1 MDNRDYLIQDLQRAF
16 SNDNS
21 PRNEVEA
28 AVEKRVNEI
37 KEDLSEG
44 RVTEEHLLELLVE
57 ERNRAKHKDTNK
69 KPNKKK

>member
-21 PRNEVEA
+21 PRNEAEA
-28 AVEKRVNEI
+28 AVQKRVDQI

-57 ERNRAKHKDTNK
+57 ERNKPKHKGKSKNK
-69 KPNKKK
+69 

>member
-1 MDNRDYLIQDLQRAF
+1 MDNRNYLIQDLQRAF
-16 SNDNS
+16 SYDNS

-28 AVEKRVNEI
+28 AVQKKVDQI

-57 ERNRAKHKDTNK
+57 ERNRPKHKDKTKNK
-69 KPNKKK
+69 

>member
-16 SNDNS
+16 SKDNS

-28 AVEKRVNEI
+28 AVQKRVDQI

-57 ERNRAKHKDTNK
+57 ERNKPKHKGKSKNK
-69 KPNKKK
+69 

>member
-1 MDNRDYLIQDLQRAF
+1 MDNRNYLIQDLQRAF

-28 AVEKRVNEI
+28 VVQKKVDQI

-57 ERNRAKHKDTNK
+57 ERNRPKHKDKSKNK
-69 KPNKKK
+69 

>member
-21 PRNEVEA
+21 PRNEVET
-28 AVEKRVNEI
+28 AVQKRVDQI

-57 ERNRAKHKDTNK
+57 ERNRPKHKGKIKNK
-69 KPNKKK
+69 

>member
-1 MDNRDYLIQDLQRAF
+1 MDNRDYLIQDVQRAF
-16 SNDNS
+16 SNDKS

-28 AVEKRVNEI
+28 AVQKRVDQI

-57 ERNRAKHKDTNK
+57 ERNKPKHKGKSKNK
-69 KPNKKK
+69 

>member
-1 MDNRDYLIQDLQRAF
+1 MDNRDYLIQDLKRAF

-28 AVEKRVNEI
+28 AVQKRVDQI

-57 ERNRAKHKDTNK
+57 ERNKPKHKGKSKNK
-69 KPNKKK
+69 

>member
-16 SNDNS
+16 LNDNS

-28 AVEKRVNEI
+28 AVQKKVDQI

-57 ERNRAKHKDTNK
+57 ERNRPKHKDKTKNK
-69 KPNKKK
+69 

>member
-16 SNDNS
+16 LNDNS

-28 AVEKRVNEI
+28 AVQKRVDQI

-57 ERNRAKHKDTNK
+57 ERNRPKHKDKTKNK
-69 KPNKKK
+69 

>member
-1 MDNRDYLIQDLQRAF
+1 MDNRDYL
-16 SNDNS
+16 NS

-28 AVEKRVNEI
+28 AVQKRVHQI

-57 ERNRAKHKDTNK
+57 ERNKPKHKGKSKNK
-69 KPNKKK
+69 

>member
-1 MDNRDYLIQDLQRAF
+1 MDNRNYLIQDLQRAF

-21 PRNEVEA
+21 PRNEVEV
-28 AVEKRVNEI
+28 AVQKRVDQI

-57 ERNRAKHKDTNK
+57 ERNKPKHKGKSKNK
-69 KPNKKK
+69 

>member
-1 MDNRDYLIQDLQRAF
+1 MDNRDYLIQDLQSAF

-28 AVEKRVNEI
+28 AVQKRVDQI

-57 ERNRAKHKDTNK
+57 ERNKPKHKGKSKNK
-69 KPNKKK
+69 

>member
-21 PRNEVEA
+21 ARNEVEA
-28 AVEKRVNEI
+28 AVQKRVDQI

-57 ERNRAKHKDTNK
+57 ERNKPKHKGKSKNK
-69 KPNKKK
+69 

>member
-1 MDNRDYLIQDLQRAF
+1 MDNRNYLIQDLQRAF

-28 AVEKRVNEI
+28 AVQKRVDQI

-44 RVTEEHLLELLVE
+44 RVTE
-57 ERNRAKHKDTNK
+57 
-69 KPNKKK
+69 

>member
-16 SNDNS
+16 CNDNS

-28 AVEKRVNEI
+28 AVQKRVDQI

-57 ERNRAKHKDTNK
+57 ERNKPKHKGKSKNK
-69 KPNKKK
+69 

>member
-16 SNDNS
+16 LNDNS

-28 AVEKRVNEI
+28 AVQKRVDQI

-57 ERNRAKHKDTNK
+57 ERNKPKHKGKSKNK
-69 KPNKKK
+69 